1 MKWMCGEEPA
11 WLMSR
16 LANEQAGQQLFSCTA
31 SLTILTRSSPWNGR
45 GALNFVNDTANFY
58 RSPECSSLSLLLCLL
73 PKVVGSASVTSASS
87 LCALGAA
94 GLLQQLPACP
104 VELWTCISPLRQTHP
119 KAPSH
124 HTPRMGTAD
133 SGLLLHS
140 LIRGRDFSFKFCFW
154 TCAFLA
160 WFNEYCRLWNGENQ
174 NNTLS
179 PTGKKG
185 LLSWE

>member
-45 GALNFVNDTANFY
+45 GHWILWMIQQISTGALSAALSACCCACFPRLWAVPL
-58 RSPECSSLSLLLCLL
+58 SPLPPPPVSWGLLGCSSSFQH
-73 PKVVGSASVTSASS
+73 V
-87 LCALGAA
+87 
-94 GLLQQLPACP
+94 
-104 VELWTCISPLRQTHP
+104 HP
-119 KAPSH
+119 NPSKGTFTP
-124 HTPRMGTAD
+124 HTQDGHCS

-140 LIRGRDFSFKFCFW
+140 LVRGRDFSFKFCFW
-154 TCAFLA
+154 ACAFLA
-160 WFNEYCRLWNGENQ
+160 WFNEYCRLWNGESQ
-174 NNTLS
+174 NNTSS